1 MWYSRAV
8 HRPGNRV
15 VARLTSFSIARPFL
29 TLGAAAVVA
38 AVSVWL
44 AWGLEIRSSFQE
56 LLPSDLPSVRLIQEM
71 VKRVG
76 GDGTVFVNLETLDG
90 AQGLAPAKALAP
102 KLASDFLALGPEQIR
117 AVDWNVRRI
126 EAWYLEHWPLFA
138 PLEDLY
144 RARDALREEIRRRII
159 QANPLAVQLDDEEDP
174 PPKNT
179 GPNPMTDWLDPKNP
193 LPREQIEQR

>member
-44 AWGLEIRSSFQE
+44 ASGLEIRSSFQE

-76 GDGTVFVNLETLDG
+76 GDGTVFVNIEALDG
-90 AQGLAPAKALAP
+90 PQDLLKAEALAP
-102 KLASDFLALGPEQIR
+102 KLAHAFLAMGPEQIR
-117 AVDWNVRRI
+117 AVDWQGAAAQKWC
-126 EAWYLEHWPLFA
+126 EAH
-138 PLEDLY
+138 
-144 RARDALREEIRRRII
+144 
-159 QANPLAVQLDDEEDP
+159 
-174 PPKNT
+174 
-179 GPNPMTDWLDPKNP
+179 
-193 LPREQIEQR
+193 LPVFLPAGD